1 LGAVPLLTERATGKR
16 RMVLCSRAAARVVF
30 ACAFPR
36 APQAADLHSD
46 FILHW
51 SLDIGHWSFEFAIRH
66 SEFVII
72 HERKAAARKGRRRTV

>member
-1 LGAVPLLTERATGKR
+1 
-16 RMVLCSRAAARVVF
+16 MILCSRAAARVVF
-30 ACAFPR
+30 AR
-36 APQAADLHSD
+36 ALQAANLHSD

-72 HERKAAARKGRRRTV
+72 HERQAAARSGRRRTV